1 MAEGKA
7 KGIERLVWIM
17 ERLRGEEGCPWDRRQ
32 TFESM
37 KPFLIE
43 EAHEAVDAIER
54 KDFAGLEEEL
64 GDLLFHIVFLCRLAE
79 EKGLFDIW
87 KVIDRVAEKMISR
100 HPHVFGSLKVSGP
113 QEVEINWSKLKQRE
127 KGRSSVLEGLPKSL
141 PALMLAFRMG
151 KRASKVGFDWEDPSG
166 VWEKLK
172 EEMEELREAAEE
184 GRKERVEEELGD
196 FLFTAVNLSR
206 FLGVEPE
213 GALRGACRRFAERFR
228 FIEEELRRRG
238 KTPEEASLEE
248 MDELWERS
256 KRG

>member
-1 MAEGKA
+1 MAEEKPE
-7 KGIERLVWIM
+7 GIEKLVWIM
-17 ERLRGEEGCPWDRRQ
+17 GRLRGEEGCPWDRRQ
-32 TFESM
+32 TFESL

-54 KDFAGLEEEL
+54 GDFGGLEEEL

-100 HPHVFGSLKVSGP
+100 HPHVFGSLEVSSP

-151 KRASKVGFDWEDPSG
+151 KRASTVGFDWEDPSG
-166 VWEKLK
+166 VWEKLR

-184 GRKERVEEELGD
+184 GEKGRVEEELGD
-196 FLFTAVNLSR
+196 FLFTVVNLSR
-206 FLGVEPE
+206 FLEVEPE

-228 FIEEELRRRG
+228 FIEEELRKKG

>member
-1 MAEGKA
+1 MAEEKPE
-7 KGIERLVWIM
+7 GIEKLVWIM
-17 ERLRGEEGCPWDRRQ
+17 GRLRGEGGCPWDRRQ
-32 TFESM
+32 TFESL
-37 KPFLIE
+37 KSFLIE

-54 KDFAGLEEEL
+54 GDFGGLEEEL

-100 HPHVFGSLKVSGP
+100 HPHVFGSLEVSSP
-113 QEVEINWSKLKQRE
+113 QEVEINWSKLKRRE

-166 VWEKLK
+166 VWEKLR

-184 GRKERVEEELGD
+184 GEKGRVEEELGD
-196 FLFTAVNLSR
+196 FLFTVVNLSR
-206 FLGVEPE
+206 FLEVEPE

-228 FIEEELRRRG
+228 FIEEELRKKG

>member
-1 MAEGKA
+1 MAEEKPEGLEK
-7 KGIERLVWIM
+7 LVWIM
-17 ERLRGEEGCPWDRRQ
+17 GRLRGEGGCPWDRRQ
-32 TFESM
+32 TFESL

-54 KDFAGLEEEL
+54 GDFAGLEEEL

-100 HPHVFGSLKVSGP
+100 HPHVFGSLEVSSP

-166 VWEKLK
+166 VWEKLR

-184 GRKERVEEELGD
+184 GEKGRVEEELGD
-196 FLFTAVNLSR
+196 FLFTVVNLSR
-206 FLGVEPE
+206 FLEVEPE

-228 FIEEELRRRG
+228 FIEEELRRMG

>member
-1 MAEGKA
+1 MAEEKPE
-7 KGIERLVWIM
+7 GIEKLVWIM
-17 ERLRGEEGCPWDRRQ
+17 GRLRGEGGCPWDRRQ
-32 TFESM
+32 TFESL

-54 KDFAGLEEEL
+54 GDFAGLEEEL

-100 HPHVFGSLKVSGP
+100 HPHVFGSLEVSSP

-166 VWEKLK
+166 VWEKLR

-184 GRKERVEEELGD
+184 GEKGRVEEELGD
-196 FLFTAVNLSR
+196 FLFTVVNLSR
-206 FLGVEPE
+206 FLEVEPE

-228 FIEEELRRRG
+228 FIEEELRKKG

>member
-1 MAEGKA
+1 MAEEKPE
-7 KGIERLVWIM
+7 GIEKLVWIM
-17 ERLRGEEGCPWDRRQ
+17 GRLRGEGGCPWDRRQ
-32 TFESM
+32 TFESL
-37 KPFLIE
+37 KSFLIE

-54 KDFAGLEEEL
+54 GDFGGLEEEL

-100 HPHVFGSLKVSGP
+100 HPHVFGSLEVSSP

-166 VWEKLK
+166 VWEKLR

-184 GRKERVEEELGD
+184 GEKGRVEEELGD
-196 FLFTAVNLSR
+196 FLFTVVNLSR
-206 FLGVEPE
+206 FLEVEPE

-228 FIEEELRRRG
+228 FIEEELRKKG

>member
-1 MAEGKA
+1 MAEEKPE
-7 KGIERLVWIM
+7 GIEKLVWIM
-17 ERLRGEEGCPWDRRQ
+17 GRLRGEGGCPWDRRQ
-32 TFESM
+32 TFESL
-37 KPFLIE
+37 KSFLIE

-54 KDFAGLEEEL
+54 GDFGGLEEEL

-87 KVIDRVAEKMISR
+87 RVIDRVAEKMISR
-100 HPHVFGSLKVSGP
+100 HPHVFGSLEVSSP

-166 VWEKLK
+166 VWEKLR

-184 GRKERVEEELGD
+184 GEKGRVEEELGD
-196 FLFTAVNLSR
+196 FLFTVVNLSR
-206 FLGVEPE
+206 FLEVEPE

-228 FIEEELRRRG
+228 FIEEELRKKG